1 MSAVNVIKVNSVI
14 SEVQLQDGFE
24 PFQPGF
30 MAQVRT
36 AGLVS
41 HRSPVYLF
49 AVGNW
54 AAPQRSRSFPPHT
67 GIQLKLCGTPELMTA
82 ERTMQTKKSKQVQDS
97 CTAVFSNA
105 NTLYKNPTLRFLF
118 YLFHSSESYSFVPVG
133 AEGTA
138 WFCGTSA
145 IPTQIRCSENVA

>member
-41 HRSPVYLF
+41 HRSLVYLF
-49 AVGNW
+49 AVGN
-54 AAPQRSRSFPPHT
+54 
-67 GIQLKLCGTPELMTA
+67 
-82 ERTMQTKKSKQVQDS
+82 
-97 CTAVFSNA
+97 
-105 NTLYKNPTLRFLF
+105 
-118 YLFHSSESYSFVPVG
+118 
-133 AEGTA
+133 
-138 WFCGTSA
+138 
-145 IPTQIRCSENVA
+145 